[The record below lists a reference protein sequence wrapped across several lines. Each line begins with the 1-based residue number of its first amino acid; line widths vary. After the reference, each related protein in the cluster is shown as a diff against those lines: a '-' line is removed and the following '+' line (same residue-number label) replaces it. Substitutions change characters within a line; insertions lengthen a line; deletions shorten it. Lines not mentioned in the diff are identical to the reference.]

1 MNTYVSYLRQSTSK
15 QAASNLGVEAQRE
28 IIRKYLGDPS
38 LIIREYVET
47 ESGRKS
53 DRPRLAEALELCRQT
68 HSVLICAKLDRL
80 SRNVAFT
87 SRLLES
93 DVEIVFCDFPKAN
106 RLVLHIISSI
116 AEYEAQL
123 ISERTRLSLQVKK
136 SQGVRLGKPENLL
149 GNHGRAIA
157 NSVRTNKQKAAENE
171 NNRRASALIVSMR
184 RSGNT
189 YSQIARAL
197 NAQRFRT
204 DEHLG
209 LSGFH
214 LPGSSSSSR
223 NTECSCIRSSTSVSH
238 TTGLTPQ
245 ALHVPSN
252 E

>member
-204 DEHLG
+204 SQG
-209 LSGFH
+209 CQFT
-214 LPGSSSSSR
+214 PSSVR
-223 NTECSCIRSSTSVSH
+223 RLYRRSS
-238 TTGLTPQ
+238 GDGG
-245 ALHVPSN
+245 
-252 E
+252 EEIG